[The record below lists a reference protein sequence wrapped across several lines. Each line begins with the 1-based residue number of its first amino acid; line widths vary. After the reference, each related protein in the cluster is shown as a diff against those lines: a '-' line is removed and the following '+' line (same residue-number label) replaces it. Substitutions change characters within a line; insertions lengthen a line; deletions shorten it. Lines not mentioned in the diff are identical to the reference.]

1 MHPNPVIASR
11 VQRIPESAT
20 MKIADTAAKLR
31 SEGRDI
37 ISFSLGEPDFETPEN
52 IRKAAKT
59 ALDRGETHYTQG
71 SGILELREA
80 IAEKLKNENNL
91 DVRPDDVLV
100 TPGAKQAIFEAI
112 CTLIE
117 RGDEVLLLD
126 PAWVSYEAIV
136 KFAGGKPVMVPV
148 SEQDGYVP
156 PVDLQSYI
164 TRDTKLLILNTPCN
178 PTGAVYG
185 KNAIKTVAEM
195 AEDYGIFVLSDEVYE
210 KIIYGAKHHSIGSL
224 IPGGTITINGFSK
237 AYAMT
242 GWRLGY
248 ATAAAPILQGMLKI
262 QQHSVSNA
270 TSFVQRAGVEALRG
284 DQGAVRAMVTE
295 FEKRRNL
302 MIDGLYKMGI
312 QCARPRGAFYAFAK
326 VSQFGSSVEVAEK
339 LLQEAL
345 VAVTPGSAFGP
356 NGEGYVRLSYAT
368 SRQNIESGIRRI
380 EEASLENRLSTSPDA

>member
-1 MHPNPVIASR
+1 MNPNRVIASR

-20 MKIADTAAKLR
+20 MKIADMAAKLK

-37 ISFSLGEPDFETPEN
+37 IGFSLGEPDFETPEN

-71 SGILELREA
+71 SGIPELREA

-91 DVRPDDVLV
+91 DVSPADVLV

-117 RGDEVLLLD
+117 EGDEVLLLD

-156 PVDLQSYI
+156 VDLHSYI
-164 TRDTKLLILNTPCN
+164 TRDTKLLILNSPCN

-185 KNAIKTVAEM
+185 KNAIKTVAET
-195 AEDYGIFVLSDEVYE
+195 AEDYGVFVLSDEVYE

-224 IPGGTITINGFSK
+224 IPGRTITINGLSK

-248 ATAAAPILQGMLKI
+248 ATAPAPILQGMLKI

-270 TSFVQRAGVEALRG
+270 TSFVQRAGVEALRS

-312 QCARPRGAFYAFAK
+312 QCARPRGAFYAFAN
-326 VSQFGSSVEVAEK
+326 VSQFGSSVEVTEK

-368 SRQNIESGIRRI
+368 SRQNIERGICRI
-380 EEASLENRLSTSPDA
+380 EASLENRPSTSPDA